1 MNARSLHVA
10 KAALFQQLANAARHG
25 LPLAEVARALVD
37 DEQWPRAA
45 RAGLQ
50 RVAARME
57 TGDPLSAAIA
67 AEPALFASATAE
79 LVRRAEALAPG
90 EFAGVLAALAADAR
104 RLGAARRAV
113 AVTLTWPLTLGAL
126 LLAEFGVC
134 AFYIR
139 PSMQEAFDAM
149 RAPAALPAPANAI
162 LDGGWLWLLPVYL
175 VILLWYRG
183 WLPRAVL
190 DVFAG
195 VADAIPFVDRW
206 RETWDAGRLLAWLPL
221 CQAQPELRA
230 AAVAHVGAT
239 GSSARARAV
248 SRRLDAAFA
257 ERLPLV
263 EALGKARALPA
274 RMVLLA
280 RLGERAASLPDVLAD
295 LRQDAAD
302 GEALAFARFERGCV
316 VLSYTLIGV
325 AIALL
330 LIGIYLPV
338 LKIGTLI

>member
-1 MNARSLHVA
+1 MSARSLHVA
-10 KAALFQQLANAARHG
+10 KAALFQQLANAARNG

-37 DEQWPRAA
+37 DEQWPRGA
-45 RAGLQ
+45 RACLQ
-50 RVAARME
+50 RVATRME
-57 TGDPLSAAIA
+57 SGDPLSAALA
-67 AEPALFASATAE
+67 AEPALVAPATAE
-79 LVRRAEALAPG
+79 LVRHAEALAPG

-104 RLGAARRAV
+104 RLGSARRAV

-126 LLAEFGVC
+126 LLVEFGVS

-149 RAPAALPAPANAI
+149 HAPSPLPAPTNAL
-162 LDGGWLWLLPVYL
+162 LDDGWLWLLPVYL
-175 VILLWYRG
+175 VTLLWYRG

-190 DVFAG
+190 DAFAG
-195 VADAIPFVDRW
+195 VADALPFVDRW
-206 RETWDAGRLLAWLPL
+206 RETCDAGRLLAWLPL
-221 CQAQPELRA
+221 CQAQPELRV

-239 GSSARARAV
+239 GSSARARAA

-257 ERLPLV
+257 QGLPLA
-263 EALGKARALPA
+263 EALGTARALPV

-280 RLGERAASLPDVLAD
+280 RLGERSASLPDVLSD

-302 GEALAFARFERGCV
+302 GEALAFARFERGCI
-316 VLSYTLIGV
+316 VLSYALIGV
-325 AIALL
+325 SIALL

-338 LKIGTLI
+338 LKIGTLL

>member
-1 MNARSLHVA
+1 MSARSLHVA
-10 KAALFQQLANAARHG
+10 KAALFQQLANAARNG
-25 LPLAEVARALVD
+25 LPLAEVVRALVD
-37 DEQWPRAA
+37 DDQWPRRA

-57 TGDPLSAAIA
+57 AGDALAPALAT
-67 AEPALFASATAE
+67 EPALFAPATAE
-79 LVRRAEALAPG
+79 LVRHGEALTPG
-90 EFAGVLAALAADAR
+90 EFADVLATLSADAR
-104 RLGAARRAV
+104 RLGSASRAV

-126 LLAEFGVC
+126 LLVEFGVC

-139 PSMQEAFDAM
+139 PTMHEAFDAM
-149 RAPAALPAPANAI
+149 HAQPALPIAADAI
-162 LDGGWLWLLPVYL
+162 LDGGWLWLLPVYV

-190 DVFAG
+190 DAFAG
-195 VADAIPFVDRW
+195 AADAMPFVDRW

-221 CQAQPELRA
+221 CEAQPALRSM
-230 AAVAHVGAT
+230 AVAHVGAA

-248 SRRLDAAFA
+248 SRRLGAAFA
-257 ERLPLV
+257 QGLPLA
-263 EALGKARALPA
+263 EALGQARALPT

-295 LRQDAAD
+295 LRRDAAD

-325 AIALL
+325 FIALL